1 MKEDNCNMKVLVTGA
16 NGQLGYDVLRVL
28 KEHNIDYL
36 GTDIDQLDITI
47 ENDVYDY
54 VKKYQPSVI
63 IHCAAYTAV
72 DKAEENQ
79 ELCYKIN
86 VLGTRYL
93 VKAAQAID
101 AKFVYIS
108 TDYVFNGEGE
118 TPFTIND
125 KPEPVNYYGKTKY
138 LGELEVLNN
147 LSKSYIIRIS
157 WVFGIN
163 GHNFIKTMLKLSETR
178 DTLTVVSDQIGSPTY
193 TFDLAYAI
201 YDLIN
206 SDTYGIHHITNE
218 GYCSWNEFSKEIFRQ
233 SNKDIAVNEILTKDY
248 PTAAKR
254 PLNSRMEKNSITLRP
269 WQEALD
275 HFLKEYNHD

>member
-1 MKEDNCNMKVLVTGA
+1 MKILVTGA
-16 NGQLGYDVLRVL
+16 KGQLGYDVMRVL

-36 GTDIDQLDITI
+36 GTDIEQLDITK
-47 ENDVYDY
+47 ENDVFDY

-93 VKAAQAID
+93 VKSAQAID

-108 TDYVFNGEGE
+108 TDYVFNGEGQI
-118 TPFTIND
+118 PFTIHD

-178 DTLTVVSDQIGSPTY
+178 DILTVVSDQIGSPTY
-193 TFDLAYAI
+193 TLDLAYAI

-206 SDTYGIHHITNE
+206 SDAYGIHHITNE
-218 GYCSWNEFSKEIFRQ
+218 GYCSWNEFAKEIFRQ
-233 SNKDIAVNEILTKDY
+233 SNKNIIVNDILTKDY

-254 PLNSRMEKNSITLRP
+254 PLNSRMEKNSIKLRP